1 MQEENI
7 TIIFVVIA
15 VIVVGIILI
24 IYTAYRL
31 KEVSLHKK
39 ELKRSAWLRLEL
51 RLWTKLDGLLVQSL
65 IGPQRLMWLECKS
78 DETLDEIYDLIIRV
92 GVKFENGLDYNKEIE
107 RIKQLTDIV
116 G

>member
-7 TIIFVVIA
+7 AIIFVVIA
-15 VIVVGIILI
+15 AIGAVIIFIIH
-24 IYTAYRL
+24 TAYHL
-31 KEVSLHKK
+31 HEVSVRKK

-51 RLWTKLDGLLVQSL
+51 RLWTKSDGLLVQSL
-65 IGPQRLMWLECKS
+65 IGAQRLMWLEFKR
-78 DETLDEIYDLIIRV
+78 DETLDEIYDLIIQV
-92 GVKFENGLDYNKEIE
+92 GVKFENGLDYSEEIE

>member
-15 VIVVGIILI
+15 VIVVGIIFI
-24 IYTAYRL
+24 IHTAYHL
-31 KEVSLHKK
+31 QEVSVHKK

-51 RLWTKLDGLLVQSL
+51 RLWTKSDGLLVQSL
-65 IGPQRLMWLECKS
+65 IGAQRLMWLEFKS

-92 GVKFENGLDYNKEIE
+92 GVKLENGLDYSEEIE
-107 RIKQLTDIV
+107 RIKQLIV
-116 G
+116 IVE